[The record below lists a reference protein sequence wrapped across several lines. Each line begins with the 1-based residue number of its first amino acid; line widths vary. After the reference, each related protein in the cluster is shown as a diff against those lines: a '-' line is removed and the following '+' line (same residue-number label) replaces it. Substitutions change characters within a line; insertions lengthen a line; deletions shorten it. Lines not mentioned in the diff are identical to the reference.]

1 MEVIV
6 DTREPREILTKL
18 KEHGIPCKQEKL
30 DIGDILIGNIL
41 IERKHIRDLVN
52 SVRSKRIWKQL
63 YQMKSNEEFKH
74 ILLVIGDISEA
85 FHPNVKN
92 WFRYKAYLQKMLLS
106 LKIVSF
112 LSFNVMLV
120 QVKDMNEM
128 IEFIKL
134 LYQRGTKVSLR
145 PVKKKSTNI
154 KDVVS
159 DMLSCIPRIGRKIAE
174 EIVKKYSIKD
184 LSNLS
189 IEELSSIKV
198 KNKKLGKKGKIIYEV
213 LRWKGG
219 KK

>member
-1 MEVIV
+1 MKVII
-6 DTREPREILTKL
+6 DTREPKEILTKL
-18 KEHGIPCKQEKL
+18 REHGIPCKQEKL

-63 YQMKSNEEFKH
+63 YQMKSNEEFRN
-74 ILLVIGDISEA
+74 ILLIIGDISEA

-145 PVKKKSTNI
+145 PVK
-154 KDVVS
+154 
-159 DMLSCIPRIGRKIAE
+159 
-174 EIVKKYSIKD
+174 
-184 LSNLS
+184 
-189 IEELSSIKV
+189 IEESDSNTNYV
-198 KNKKLGKKGKIIYEV
+198 V
-213 LRWKGG
+213 LDMF
-219 KK
+219 